1 MLILIQIF
9 EDIFFFK
16 LYHRFWV
23 DSVHAYALDKK
34 NCQLNN
40 NYKADTNDASER
52 RSVMAGGGVRG
63 WLPDVAVVLW
73 RRMLSALGDV
83 NNIQDPVLHGQV
95 MDYLVQLTQT
105 LVKIRMNQGVS
116 GDNQATPPAPD
127 LIPPLTVIAPWC
139 FKVRNN
145 CDLNYL

>member
-1 MLILIQIF
+1 MYKKKTYPCFYIVQKNAQIT
-9 EDIFFFK
+9 D
-16 LYHRFWV
+16 
-23 DSVHAYALDKK
+23 A
-34 NCQLNN
+34 
-40 NYKADTNDASER
+40 NDASER

-105 LVKIRMNQGVS
+105 LIKIRLNQGIS
-116 GDNQATPPAPD
+116 GDNQATPPSPE
-127 LIPPLTVIAPWC
+127 LVPPLTVIAPWC
-139 FKVRNN
+139 FKV
-145 CDLNYL
+145 